1 MAGSSA
7 GVGVEVP
14 CVGGW
19 VREVGIC
26 EGCVEDSLLDGVCS
40 GIVVKGGVS
49 GEGCWCEVFVRS
61 GEVSI
66 PCRLACV
73 GGSSFP
79 SGGSGAQN
87 EVVGR
92 DLADGQSE
100 WLVCN
105 CSRVS

>member
-1 MAGSSA
+1 M
-7 GVGVEVP
+7 
-14 CVGGW
+14 
-19 VREVGIC
+19 REVGIC
-26 EGCVEDSLLDGVCS
+26 EGCVDAVLLNGVCS

-49 GEGCWCEVFVRS
+49 GEGCWCEVFVQS

-66 PCRLACV
+66 PGKLAWV

-79 SGGSGAQN
+79 SGGGGT
-87 EVVGR
+87 EKEELGR
-92 DLADGQSE
+92 GLADGQSE

>member
-1 MAGSSA
+1 M
-7 GVGVEVP
+7 
-14 CVGGW
+14 
-19 VREVGIC
+19 REVGIC
-26 EGCVEDSLLDGVCS
+26 EGCVDAVLLDGVCS

-79 SGGSGAQN
+79 SGGGGT
-87 EVVGR
+87 EEEELGG
-92 DLADGQSE
+92 DLAGGQSG
-100 WLVCN
+100 WLSCKWR
-105 CSRVS
+105 CVS